1 MTKLEDYF
9 ERKRVIDLALPKLY
23 IVKSTRCGVEQPVE
37 KQVIE
42 IKNGGIRLSPTKKQI
57 YRYVIEGSPY
67 EVEIV
72 DGETYNMN
80 EGYGTGFGDLW
91 EWSYYSSFSKEDA
104 DAYYLEELE
113 RVKEKYKI

>member
-1 MTKLEDYF
+1 MTRLEEYF
-9 ERKRVIDLALPKLY
+9 ERKRIMDLALPKLY

-57 YRYVIEGSPY
+57 YRYIIEGSPY

-113 RVKEKYKI
+113 RIKEKYKI